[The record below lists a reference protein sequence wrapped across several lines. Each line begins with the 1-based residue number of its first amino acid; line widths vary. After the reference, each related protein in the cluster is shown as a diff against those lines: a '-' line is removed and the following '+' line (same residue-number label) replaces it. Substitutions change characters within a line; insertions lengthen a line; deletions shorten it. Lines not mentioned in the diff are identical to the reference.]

1 MYIFTHCKWC
11 ELPLLYLFFI
21 SFMRSTSTLSLFSSL
36 HFLLLWKMFPAI
48 PVDLLDSSFIVFF
61 FNTTA
66 VSHWGRINWKRRN
79 TFTITHSMTI
89 LPEVHWHYSSG
100 VPPTCSIPIPL
111 ELRVQV
117 LCFPPPGLES
127 NYRLPESLHKFSL
140 LTLQQH
146 INSS

>member
-1 MYIFTHCKWC
+1 MNYPCCIYF
-11 ELPLLYLFFI
+11 LYLLWGLPPLYRCLVHSI
-21 SFMRSTSTLSLFSSL
+21 SFYFEKC
-36 HFLLLWKMFPAI
+36 FLLSQWTFWI
-48 PVDLLDSSFIVFF
+48 VLLLFFF